1 MNADKVLKFVRLSEK
16 SNKLSSML
24 GQYTFEVF
32 KDANKHQIAEAVE
45 AAHAKGIIHRDLKPG
60 NVLVDRE
67 GVPRVLDFGLARSS
81 VGADPADPRSGST
94 LAGEFIGTL
103 AYAAPEQLTGDP
115 TLVDSRCDLYALG
128 VPYVQQGTGAGLQV
142 DAVLIDGNRGIEAL
156 FNVGNTGFLAVKGGA
171 PQVNVHGLTNS
182 GSMTIGGLMNLAT
195 DLHDVRNTGILAVR
209 GGAAQ
214 TNVHGLHNSG
224 SMTIGGLQ
232 NLATD
237 LWNVQNNGF
246 LAVKGGAA
254 QTNVHG
260 LTNGGSM
267 TIGGLQNLAT
277 DLWNVNN
284 VGFLAVKGGA
294 AQTNVHGLTNGGSMT
309 IGGL

>member
-1 MNADKVLKFVRLSEK
+1 MHN
-16 SNKLSSML
+16 NM
-24 GQYTFEVF
+24 
-32 KDANKHQIAEAVE
+32 
-45 AAHAKGIIHRDLKPG
+45 
-60 NVLVDRE
+60 
-67 GVPRVLDFGLARSS
+67 
-81 VGADPADPRSGST
+81 
-94 LAGEFIGTL
+94 
-103 AYAAPEQLTGDP
+103 
-115 TLVDSRCDLYALG
+115 
-128 VPYVQQGTGAGLQV
+128 GLQHLDTNLYDV
-142 DAVLIDGNRGIEAL
+142 VNNGFTGIRG
-156 FNVGNTGFLAVKGGA
+156 GDS
-171 PQVNVHGLTNS
+171 QVNVYGFTNNNS
-182 GSMTIGGLMNLAT
+182 ATIGGLQNLYAAPYT
-195 DLHDVRNTGILAVR
+195 SNLPYYVQHGWYGKEPVAPKTG
-209 GGAAQ
+209 
-214 TNVHGLHNSG
+214 SG
-224 SMTIGGLQ
+224 RALQ

-277 DLWNVNN
+277 DLWKVKN